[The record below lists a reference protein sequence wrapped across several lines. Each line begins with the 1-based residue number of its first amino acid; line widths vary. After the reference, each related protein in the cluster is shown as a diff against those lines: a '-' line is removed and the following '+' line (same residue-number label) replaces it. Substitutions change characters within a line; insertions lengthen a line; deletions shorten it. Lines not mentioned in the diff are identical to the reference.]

1 MQSVW
6 VLYILMVTSSHLKF
20 SAGVADLIDVGQRAS
35 VVLCPWLRQAK
46 LLDLLKLD
54 LRQKQSHVLIVWAR
68 REQVLNEKWIW
79 ATDLIS
85 YFKFCNIL
93 RMSKMSLGAHSC
105 YTVTAPQIA
114 FFFFACLIKWIYGFQ
129 SVWSNIVVQAATP
142 DALAQL
148 CSYYLIWFYHLQ
160 FGSEQRD
167 RRNV

>member
-114 FFFFACLIKWIYGFQ
+114 FFFLCMSHQMDLWFSISLKQYRSASSHSRCFSTAVLLLFNLILPSTFWKWTER
-129 SVWSNIVVQAATP
+129 QA
-142 DALAQL
+142 
-148 CSYYLIWFYHLQ
+148 
-160 FGSEQRD
+160 
-167 RRNV
+167 